1 MEVYPPIGSID
12 NFLLKNLH
20 ISIYL
25 YTFALLNK
33 FDMINFTQQ
42 QIDEIISQYKLGK
55 SLIEIAEEYS
65 VCRATI
71 KKVLKGNYPAY
82 IGKRRALRAAE
93 NQAKIC
99 SKCGREL
106 PLSAFNKGNSLYGR
120 RSFCRECEHSIQN
133 SPEYVA
139 RRRKNTL
146 KKRENPEYVIK
157 SNKTDTDR
165 RHNND
170 TSLKLC
176 LLRSAKQRAKVKGLD
191 FNIDITD
198 INLPDKC
205 PLLNIPLGSFYRE
218 ATDNSYSIDRIDSSK
233 GYTKGNV
240 WVISKR
246 ANTLKGN
253 ATLEELELLVKNL
266 RRKIK
271 GE

>member
-1 MEVYPPIGSID
+1 
-12 NFLLKNLH
+12 
-20 ISIYL
+20 
-25 YTFALLNK
+25 
-33 FDMINFTQQ
+33 MINFTHQ
-42 QIDEIISQYKLGK
+42 QIDEIISDYKSGK
-55 SLIEIAEEYS
+55 SIIEIADEYS

-71 KKVLKGNYPAY
+71 QKVLKGNYPKY
-82 IGKRRALRAAE
+82 TGKRRALKATE
-93 NQAKIC
+93 NQTKIC

-106 PLSAFNKGNSLYGR
+106 PLSAFNRGNSLYGR
-120 RSFCRECEHSIQN
+120 RSYCRECEHSIQN

-139 RRRKNTL
+139 RRRRNTL
-146 KKRENPEYVIK
+146 KRREDPEYVLK
-157 SNKTDTDR
+157 SNRTDTDR

-170 TSLKLC
+170 VSLKLC
-176 LLRSAKQRAKVKGLD
+176 LLRSAKQRAKTKGLD

-205 PLLNIPLGSFYRE
+205 PLLDIPLGSFYRE
-218 ATDNSYSIDRIDSSK
+218 ATGNSYSIDRIDSSK
-233 GYTKGNV
+233 GYIKGNV
-240 WVISKR
+240 WIISKK

>member
-1 MEVYPPIGSID
+1 
-12 NFLLKNLH
+12 
-20 ISIYL
+20 
-25 YTFALLNK
+25 
-33 FDMINFTQQ
+33 MINFTQQ

-55 SLIEIAEEYS
+55 SLIEIANEYS

-71 KKVLKGNYPAY
+71 KKVLEGNYPAY
-82 IGKRRALRAAE
+82 TGKRRALKAME
-93 NQAKIC
+93 NQTKIC

-106 PLSAFNKGNSLYGR
+106 SLSAFNRGNSLYGR

-139 RRRKNTL
+139 RRRNNTL
-146 KKRENPEYVIK
+146 KRRKNQEYVLK
-157 SNKTDTDR
+157 SNKADTDR

-176 LLRSAKQRAKVKGLD
+176 LLRAAKQRAKTKGLD

-198 INLPDKC
+198 INFPDKC
-205 PLLNIPLGSFYRE
+205 PLLNTPLGSFYGG

-233 GYTKGNV
+233 GYIKGNV
-240 WVISKR
+240 WIISKR

-253 ATLEELELLVKNL
+253 ATLEELEMLVKNL
-266 RRKIK
+266 RRRIREK
-271 GE
+271 

>member
-1 MEVYPPIGSID
+1 
-12 NFLLKNLH
+12 
-20 ISIYL
+20 
-25 YTFALLNK
+25 
-33 FDMINFTQQ
+33 MINFTQH

-55 SLIEIAEEYS
+55 SLIEIADEYS

-82 IGKRRALRAAE
+82 TGKRRALKATE
-93 NQAKIC
+93 NQTKVC

-106 PLSAFNKGNSLYGR
+106 PLSAFNRGNSLYGR
-120 RSFCRECEHSIQN
+120 RSYCRECEHSIQN

-139 RRRKNTL
+139 RRRRNTL
-146 KKRENPEYVIK
+146 KRREDPEYVLK
-157 SNKTDTDR
+157 SNRTDTDR
-165 RHNND
+165 RHNNN

-176 LLRSAKQRAKVKGLD
+176 LLRAAKQRAKVNGLD

-205 PLLNIPLGSFYRE
+205 PLLDIPLGSFYGI
-218 ATDNSYSIDRIDSSK
+218 ATGNSYSIDRIDSSK
-233 GYTKGNV
+233 GYIKGNV

-246 ANTLKGN
+246 ANTLKSN

-266 RRKIK
+266 RKKIE
-271 GE
+271 GR

>member
-1 MEVYPPIGSID
+1 M
-12 NFLLKNLH
+12 N
-20 ISIYL
+20 
-25 YTFALLNK
+25 
-33 FDMINFTQQ
+33 MINFTQQ
-42 QIDEIISQYKLGK
+42 QINEIISQYELGK
-55 SLIEIAEEYS
+55 SLIEIANEYS

-71 KKVLKGNYPAY
+71 KKVLEGNYPAY
-82 IGKRRALRAAE
+82 TGKRRALKAAE
-93 NQAKIC
+93 NQTKIC
-99 SKCGREL
+99 SKCGKEL
-106 PLSAFNKGNSLYGR
+106 PLSAFNRGNSLYGR

-146 KKRENPEYVIK
+146 IRREDPEYVLK
-157 SNKTDTDR
+157 SNKTDADR
-165 RHNND
+165 RHNNK

-176 LLRSAKQRAKVKGLD
+176 LLRSAKQRAKTKGLD

-205 PLLNIPLGSFYRE
+205 PLLGIPLDSFYRE

-233 GYTKGNV
+233 GYIKGNV

-266 RRKIK
+266 ENKIR
-271 GE
+271 EN

>member
-1 MEVYPPIGSID
+1 
-12 NFLLKNLH
+12 
-20 ISIYL
+20 
-25 YTFALLNK
+25 
-33 FDMINFTQQ
+33 MINFTQQ

-55 SLIEIAEEYS
+55 LLTEIANEYS

-82 IGKRRALRAAE
+82 TGKRRALKAVDG
-93 NQAKIC
+93 QTKIC
-99 SKCGREL
+99 SKCGKEL
-106 PLSAFNKGNSLYGR
+106 PLNAFNRGNSLYGR

-146 KKRENPEYVIK
+146 KKRENPEYVLK
-157 SNKTDTDR
+157 LNKADTNR
-165 RHNND
+165 RHNNVN
-170 TSLKLC
+170 SLKLY
-176 LLRSAKQRAKVKGLD
+176 LLNSARQRAKVKGLN

-205 PLLNIPLGSFYRE
+205 PLLGIPLSSFYGK
-218 ATDNSYSIDRIDSSK
+218 ATGNSYSIDRIDSSK
-233 GYTKGNV
+233 GYIKGNI
-240 WVISKR
+240 WVISNR

-266 RRKIK
+266 KKKID